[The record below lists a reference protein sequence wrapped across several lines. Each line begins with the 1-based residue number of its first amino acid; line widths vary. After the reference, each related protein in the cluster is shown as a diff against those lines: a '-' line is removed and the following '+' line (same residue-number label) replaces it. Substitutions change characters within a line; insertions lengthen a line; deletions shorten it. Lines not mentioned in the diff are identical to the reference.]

1 MATFHAAPSLKEK
14 QRREREAL
22 ILQAAEEVLLEKGYY
37 ETSMDEIAT
46 RVGVSKGTIY
56 LHFPGKEE
64 LVVAIIQRDMQ
75 AFLQGVDSAIAS
87 MPTARAKLEALLH
100 YIYSG
105 LFCKH
110 TQLLSSIY
118 NGIDMRRLITEK
130 GGCLRELWESLAVHV
145 STILEEGKAA
155 GEFDPSI
162 TTPVMVRTFFTF
174 FASRSYDPL
183 LMGDS
188 LSPEDLTKQMAK
200 IYFDGV
206 IIKKAN
212 EII

>member
-1 MATFHAAPSLKEK
+1 
-14 QRREREAL
+14 
-22 ILQAAEEVLLEKGYY
+22 
-37 ETSMDEIAT
+37 
-46 RVGVSKGTIY
+46 
-56 LHFPGKEE
+56 
-64 LVVAIIQRDMQ
+64 
-75 AFLQGVDSAIAS
+75 
-87 MPTARAKLEALLH
+87 
-100 YIYSG
+100 
-105 LFCKH
+105 
-110 TQLLSSIY
+110 
-118 NGIDMRRLITEK
+118 MRRLITEK